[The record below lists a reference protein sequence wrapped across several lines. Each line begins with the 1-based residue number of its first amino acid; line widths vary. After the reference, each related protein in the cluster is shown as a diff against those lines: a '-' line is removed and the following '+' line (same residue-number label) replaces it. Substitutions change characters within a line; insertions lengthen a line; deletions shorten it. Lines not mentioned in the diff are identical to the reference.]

1 MAARSSGSG
10 STIAWMVIMG
20 VLGLGGLIF
29 GLVMYN
35 QRQAVTR
42 DLAAVKVET
51 AEFIADGERRQDA
64 LNPVREAARASR
76 PAKSVVGYLSESM
89 QTTMQRVTGARTD
102 KLPDLERKLGSVEG
116 ADGMSL
122 LTILEQKKNDVAELE
137 KRIVDAD
144 AARKR
149 AEQDRENEV
158 KRIGEMQ
165 TGLDSTLAALTA
177 EVNKY
182 KDEIESYRDGLNK
195 ARGEMNA
202 AVERVEAKARDEQVA
217 LQNQIA
223 ELERDKVLA
232 NDTIKRLQTEIRG
245 KRVQAGD
252 EAALVDA
259 SVIGIEGSQSQ
270 VYLNVGKRN
279 NVVLGMTFQIYSE
292 SSAIRPDPT
301 TGEYPEGKAAVEVIK
316 VDETSSTARIVR
328 EKRGNPVVRGDVAA
342 NAAFDPNKKYTFLVF
357 GNFDPE
363 GTGTPNPQGRAE
375 IEALITGW
383 GGSVVDQLSG
393 DVDFVVLGARPVL
406 PPQPR
411 DDAPPAVITEFIRQQ
426 RIVQQYDRLF
436 QQATSTSIPVLNE
449 NRLYTLTGKRGT
461 R

>member
-1 MAARSSGSG
+1 MASRSSGSG

-35 QRQAVTR
+35 QRQAVSR
-42 DLAAVKVET
+42 DLASVKTEV
-51 AEFIADGERRQDA
+51 AEFVRDDERRRDD
-64 LNPVREAARASR
+64 LNPVREAARAAR
-76 PAKSVVGYLSESM
+76 QSVVGYLNSSM
-89 QTTMQRVTGARTD
+89 QTTMERVTGARTD
-102 KLPDLERKLGSVEG
+102 RAADLDKKLAALPG
-116 ADGMSL
+116 AEGMSL
-122 LTILEQKKNDVAELE
+122 VTFVSNKLNEITELE
-137 KRIVDAD
+137 RRIADAD

-165 TGLDSTLAALTA
+165 GGMDTTVAALTS

-182 KDEIESYRDGLNK
+182 KDEIDSYRDGLTK
-195 ARGEMNA
+195 AREDMSA
-202 AVERVEAKARDEQVA
+202 AVERIEAQAKDREVE
-217 LQNQIA
+217 LNNQIA
-223 ELERDKVLA
+223 DLQREVVLG
-232 NDTIKRLQTEIRG
+232 NDTIKRLQFELRG

-259 SVIGIEGSQSQ
+259 SVIGIEGGSGQ
-270 VYLNVGKRN
+270 VYLNVGRRN
-279 NVVLGMTFQIYSE
+279 NVVLGMTFQVYSDA
-292 SSAIRPDPT
+292 SGIRPDPA

-342 NAAFDPNKKYTFLVF
+342 NAAFDPNKQYTFLVF

-363 GTGTPNPQGRAE
+363 GTGRATPQGRAE

-383 GGSVVDQLSG
+383 GGRVIDELSG
-393 DVDFVVLGARPVL
+393 DVDFVVLGRRPTL

-411 DDAPPAVITEFIRQQ
+411 DDAPPAVITEYIRQQ

-449 NRLYTLTGKRGT
+449 NRLYTLTGKRGAG

>member
-1 MAARSSGSG
+1 MASRSSGSG

-20 VLGLGGLIF
+20 VLSLGGLIF

-42 DLAAVKVET
+42 DLAALK
-51 AEFIADGERRQDA
+51 AESEDFIKDGERRQDT
-64 LNPVREAARASR
+64 LNSVRAAAKDAR
-76 PAKSVVGYLSESM
+76 KSVVGYLNESM
-89 QTTMQRVTGARTD
+89 QTTMQHVTGARTD
-102 KLPDLERKLGSVEG
+102 GLKDLERKLGSIEG
-116 ADGMSL
+116 ASGSSL
-122 LTILEQKKNDVAELE
+122 LTILSEKQNQIAELE
-137 KRIVDAD
+137 RRIVEAD
-144 AARKR
+144 SARKR
-149 AEQDRENEV
+149 AEQDRETEV
-158 KRIGEMQ
+158 KRVGEMQ
-165 TGLDSTLAALTA
+165 TGLDSTLASLTA

-182 KDEIESYRDGLNK
+182 KDEIEQYRDGLNR
-195 ARGEMNA
+195 ARADMNA
-202 AVERVEAKARDEQVA
+202 QIERVEAQAKDREVA
-217 LQNQIA
+217 LNNQLA
-223 ELERDKVLA
+223 DATRDNLLA
-232 NDTIKRLQTEIRG
+232 NDTIKRLQTELRG

-259 SVIGIEGSQSQ
+259 SIIGIEGASGQ

-292 SSAIRPDPT
+292 ASAIRPDPVS
-301 TGEYPEGKAAVEVIK
+301 GDYPEGKAAVEVIK
-316 VDETSSTARIVR
+316 VDEASSTARIVR
-328 EKRGNPVVRGDVAA
+328 EKRGNPVVKGDVAA

-363 GTGTPNPQGRAE
+363 GTGNATPQGRAE

-383 GGSVVDQLSG
+383 GGSVIDQLNG
-393 DVDFVVLGARPVL
+393 DVDFVVLGQRPVL

-436 QQATSTSIPVLNE
+436 QQASATSIPVLNE
-449 NRLYTLTGKRGT
+449 NRLYTLTGKRSS

>member
-1 MAARSSGSG
+1 MASRSSGSG

-20 VLGLGGLIF
+20 VLSLGGLIF

-42 DLAAVKVET
+42 DLAAVKAET
-51 AEFIADGERRQDA
+51 GDFVRDDERRRDD
-64 LNPVREAARASR
+64 LNAVREAARAGR
-76 PAKSVVGYLSESM
+76 KSVIGYLNESM
-89 QTTMQRVTGARTD
+89 QTTMQRVTGSRTD
-102 KLPDLERKLGSVEG
+102 RVADLERKLGSVEG
-116 ADGMSL
+116 SDGMSL
-122 LTILEQKKNDVAELE
+122 MTILANKQNEVAELE
-137 KRIVDAD
+137 RRIIDAD

-165 TGLDSTLAALTA
+165 TGLDTTLASLTG

-182 KDEIESYRDGLNK
+182 KDEIESYREGLNK

-202 AVERVEAKARDEQVA
+202 AVERVEAQAKDRELA
-217 LQNQIA
+217 LHNRIA
-223 ELERDKVLA
+223 ELERENVLG
-232 NDTIKRLQTEIRG
+232 NDTIKRLQVELRG

-259 SVIGIEGSQSQ
+259 SIIGIEGASSQ
-270 VYLNVGKRN
+270 VYLNIGSRN
-279 NVVLGMTFQIYSE
+279 NVVLGMTFQIYSDA
-292 SSAIRPDPT
+292 SSIRPDPT
-301 TGEYPEGKAAVEVIK
+301 SGEYPEGKAAVEVIK

-363 GTGTPNPQGRAE
+363 GSGRPTPQGRAE
-375 IEALITGW
+375 IEALITSW
-383 GGSVVDQLSG
+383 GGSVVDQLNG
-393 DVDFVVLGARPVL
+393 DVDFVVLGQRPVL
-406 PPQPR
+406 PPQPN
-411 DDAPPAVITEFIRQQ
+411 DQAPPAVITEFIRQQ

-436 QQATSTSIPVLNE
+436 QQATATSIPVLNE
-449 NRLYTLTGKRGT
+449 NRLYTLTGKRA